1 MTRRRQLPSDLDTVN
16 GTIQENAENFSL
28 QDFVG
33 LGMGWDTIEGKTT
46 LFAPVFANLVND
58 DFIMREVV
66 GQTGARMQ
74 VRDRKSGQ
82 SREVLMLGSNN
93 YLGFANEPYV
103 IDKAIDA
110 LRKYGIGCGGPPLL
124 NGYTT
129 LHRELEEQL
138 AAFKHCEAA
147 MLFSAGFMANLGWA
161 TGLLGPSDVLVY
173 DQQSHASLYD
183 AIQLGRFEAVHFNH
197 NDLDHLR
204 RRLMQVRWKHAFT
217 NVIVCVEG
225 VYSMDGDIAPLPEIR
240 RLCDQYAA
248 LLAIDDAH
256 GTGVLGPR
264 GGGTPEHFGM
274 DGQVDIVMGTF
285 SKIFAV
291 SGGFVAGKRDVINYL
306 RLLARPYM
314 FSATLPPPVVAS
326 VLAGLEFLRDHPERV
341 AQLHANVDY
350 LVKGLRAV
358 GFEVDVQTA
367 IIPIPAPAPIDL
379 HRVINRL
386 FEEGIFVNGVEYP
399 AVPRDRHR
407 IRMSVMATLTRT
419 DLDYVIDRTA
429 KVGRELGFLGAP
441 AV

>member
-1 MTRRRQLPSDLDTVN
+1 LPLDPDSAE

-33 LGMGWDTIEGKTT
+33 LGLGWDTIEGKTT

-66 GQTGARMQ
+66 GPTAARMA
-74 VRDRKSGQ
+74 VRDRKTGLV
-82 SREVLMLGSNN
+82 RDVLMLGSNN
-93 YLGFANEPYV
+93 YLGLASEPYV
-103 IDKAIDA
+103 IEKTIEAV
-110 LRKYGIGCGGPPLL
+110 RKFGVGCGGPPLL

-129 LHRELEEQL
+129 LHRELEERL

-147 MLFSAGFMANLGWA
+147 TLFSTGFMANLGWA

-173 DQQSHASLYD
+173 DSQSHASLYD
-183 AIQLGRFEAVHFNH
+183 AIQLGRFEAVHFAH
-197 NDLDHLR
+197 NDMDHLR

-225 VYSMDGDIAPLPEIR
+225 VYSMDGDIAPLRDVR

-256 GTGVLGPR
+256 GTGVLGR
-264 GGGTPEHFGM
+264 TGGGTPEHFGM
-274 DGQVDIVMGTF
+274 DGEIDIVMGTF

-291 SGGFVAGKRDVINYL
+291 TGGFVAGKRDLINYM
-306 RLLARPYM
+306 RLLSRPYM
-314 FSATLPPPVVAS
+314 FSASLPPSVVGA
-326 VLAGLEFLRDHPERV
+326 VLAGLDFVRDHPERV
-341 AQLHANVDY
+341 TQLHENVAY

-358 GFEVDVQTA
+358 GFETEVESA
-367 IIPIPAPAPIDL
+367 IIPIQVPAPIDL
-379 HRVINRL
+379 HRVIGRM

-407 IRMSVMATLTRT
+407 IRMSVMATLTRS
-419 DLDYVIDRTA
+419 DLDYVIETTA
-429 KVGRELGFLGAP
+429 KIGRELGFLRSN
-441 AV
+441 V

>member
-1 MTRRRQLPSDLDTVN
+1 MTRRRNQPPDMDAAD
-16 GTIQENAENFSL
+16 GPIQENAENFSL

-33 LGMGWDTIEGKTT
+33 RGLGWDTIEGKSA

-66 GQTGARMQ
+66 GQTGARMPVRDRRTGQ
-74 VRDRKSGQ
+74 VRD
-82 SREVLMLGSNN
+82 VLMLGSNN
-93 YLGFANEPYV
+93 YLGLANEPDV
-103 IDKAIDA
+103 IEKTIDA
-110 LRKYGIGCGGPPLL
+110 VRRFGVGCGGPPLL

-129 LHRELEEQL
+129 LHRELEERL

-161 TGLLGPSDVLVY
+161 TGLLGPGDVLVY

-197 NDLDHLR
+197 NDIDHLR

-225 VYSMDGDIAPLPEIR
+225 VYSMDGDIAPLPEVR

-256 GTGVLGPR
+256 GTGVLGER

-274 DGQVDIVMGTF
+274 DGQIDLVMGTF

-291 SGGFVAGKRDVINYL
+291 SGGFVAGQRAVINYL
-306 RLLARPYM
+306 RLLSRPYM
-314 FSATLPPPVVAS
+314 FSASLPPPVVGA
-326 VLAGLEFLRDHPERV
+326 VLAGLDFLRDHPERV
-341 AQLHANVDY
+341 RQLHDNVAY
-350 LVKGLRAV
+350 LVSGLRAV
-358 GFEVDVQTA
+358 GFETDVQTA
-367 IIPIPAPAPIDL
+367 IIPIAVPAPIDL

-407 IRMSVMATLTRT
+407 IRMSVMATLTRA

-429 KVGRELGFLGAP
+429 KVGRELGFLGSTTG
-441 AV
+441 

>member
-1 MTRRRQLPSDLDTVN
+1 MEP
-16 GTIQENAENFSL
+16 IQENAENFSL

-33 LGMGWDTIEGKTT
+33 MGLGWDTIEGKTT

-66 GQTGARMQ
+66 GQTGARMP
-74 VRDRKSGQ
+74 VKDRKTGQ
-82 SREVLMLGSNN
+82 VREVLMLGSNN
-93 YLGFANEPYV
+93 YLGLANEPSV
-103 IDKAIDA
+103 IEKSIDA
-110 LRKYGIGCGGPPLL
+110 TRKYGIGCGGPPLL

-129 LHRELEEQL
+129 LHRELEERL

-161 TGLLGPSDVLVY
+161 TGLLGPNDVLVY

-197 NDLDHLR
+197 NDMDHLR

-240 RLCDQYAA
+240 QLCDQYAA

-256 GTGVLGPR
+256 GTGVLGAH

-274 DGQVDIVMGTF
+274 DGQIDIVMGTF

-291 SGGFVAGKRDVINYL
+291 TGGFVAGKRNVINYL

-314 FSATLPPPVVAS
+314 FSASLPPPVVAA
-326 VLAGLEFLRDHPERV
+326 VLAGLDFLRDHPERV
-341 AQLHANVDY
+341 TQLHENVAY
-350 LVKGLRAV
+350 LVKGLRAA
-358 GFEVDVQTA
+358 GFETDVA
-367 IIPIPAPAPIDL
+367 VGGHSHPGAVADRSAPG
-379 HRVINRL
+379 HQ
-386 FEEGIFVNGVEYP
+386 P
-399 AVPRDRHR
+399 AVRRGHLRQRRRVSRSAARSASHPDERDGHSHARRSRLRDRQGRHGR
-407 IRMSVMATLTRT
+407 ARTGVPQALGGVTATEPWAPG
-419 DLDYVIDRTA
+419 RTA
-429 KVGRELGFLGAP
+429 V
-441 AV
+441 

>member
-1 MTRRRQLPSDLDTVN
+1 MTRRRHLTPDVDPAD
-16 GTIQENAENFSL
+16 GPIQENAENFSL

-33 LGMGWDTIEGKTT
+33 LGLGWDTIDGKST
-46 LFAPVFANLVND
+46 LFAPVFAHMVKD

-66 GQTGARMQ
+66 GQTGARMP
-74 VRDRKSGQ
+74 VRDRKTGQ
-82 SREVLMLGSNN
+82 VREVLMLGSNN
-93 YLGFANEPYV
+93 YLGLANEPYV
-103 IDKAIDA
+103 IEKTIEAV
-110 LRKYGIGCGGPPLL
+110 RKFGVGCGGPPLL

-129 LHRELEEQL
+129 LHREVEERL
-138 AAFKHCEAA
+138 AEFKHCEAA

-161 TGLLGPSDVLVY
+161 TGVLGPSDVLVY

-197 NDLDHLR
+197 NDMDHLR

-248 LLAIDDAH
+248 LLSIDDAH
-256 GTGVLGPR
+256 GTGVLGEH

-274 DGQVDIVMGTF
+274 EGQIDIVMGTF

-291 SGGFVAGKRDVINYL
+291 TGGFVAGKRDVINYM
-306 RLLARPYM
+306 RLLSRPYM
-314 FSATLPPPVVAS
+314 FSASLPPPVVGS
-326 VLAGLEFLRDHPERV
+326 VLAGLDFLRDHPERV
-341 AQLHANVDY
+341 KQLHDNVAY

-358 GFEVDVQTA
+358 GFETNVQSA
-367 IIPIPAPAPIDL
+367 IVPIPVPAPIDL
-379 HRVINRL
+379 HQVISRL

-407 IRMSVMATLTRT
+407 IRMSVMATLTRA
-419 DLDYVIDRTA
+419 DLDYVIDKTA
-429 KVGRELGFLGAP
+429 KVGRQFGFLGSA